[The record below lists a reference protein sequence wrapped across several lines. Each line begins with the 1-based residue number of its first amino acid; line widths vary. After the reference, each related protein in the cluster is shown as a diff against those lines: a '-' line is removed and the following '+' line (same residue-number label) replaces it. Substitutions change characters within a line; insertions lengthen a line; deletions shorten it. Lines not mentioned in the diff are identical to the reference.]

1 MYESYLS
8 DLLNCP
14 LLTTLS
20 APMKLGDIKELWN
33 KYEIP
38 TTNSVVIEPNTT
50 FQNVIEILADLIS
63 DNLFTKIWVLKMNGE
78 FNGRGIATFD
88 VASCKKIKDILN

>member
-38 TTNSVVIEPNTT
+38 TTNSVVIIEPNTT
-50 FQNVIEILADLIS
+50 F
-63 DNLFTKIWVLKMNGE
+63 
-78 FNGRGIATFD
+78 
-88 VASCKKIKDILN
+88 